1 MAQHNYTALN
11 KEGKKVRGKISAT
24 NPQDLEAKIKDLGYE
39 LLDFKTIKSKK
50 VFIKRRVKPK
60 DMISF
65 CVHMEELDRAGVPI
79 LDSLIDLRD
88 SVDTPKMR
96 DLLSDL
102 VESIRAGDSLS
113 IAISKKSE
121 YFDDLFYGLI
131 AVGEETG
138 NIGDSFG
145 HLSKHIKWQADF
157 RRKIK
162 KAITYPMVLMVVMTL
177 VITIMMLFVVPQLV
191 EFLSKQGIALP
202 FYTRW
207 LIAVSNFFV
216 NYWWVVILF
225 MFLTPLIIF
234 MLYRKLPAFKY
245 VMDKTLLRMPIL
257 GVLITKINLARFVK
271 FFSITFTSG
280 LGVLESL
287 DISRKV
293 VTNSVIKET
302 IDIISLD
309 ISNGSSI
316 TEAIAARD
324 SFPSL
329 VVRMFRVGEESANI
343 ERALSNVNFF
353 YEREIDDT
361 IETMVAMIQPI
372 LLVVMGG
379 MLMWIIASVFGPVYG
394 SFSKMKF

>member
-1 MAQHNYTALN
+1 MAQYSYSALN
-11 KEGKKVRGKISAT
+11 KDGKKVKGQVNAS
-24 NPQDLEAKIKDLGYE
+24 NPQDLEAKIKDLGFD
-39 LLDFKTIKSKK
+39 LLDFKVLKSRRA
-50 VFIKRRVKPK
+50 FIKRRVKPK

-88 SVDTPKMR
+88 SVDSEKMR

-102 VESIRAGDSLS
+102 VESIRAGDPLS
-113 IAISKKSE
+113 AAIKKKSD

-131 AVGEETG
+131 SVGEETG

-145 HLSKHIKWQADF
+145 HLSKHIKWQTDF
-157 RRKIK
+157 KRKIK
-162 KAITYPMVLMVVMTL
+162 KAVTYPIVLMIVMTL
-177 VITIMMLFVVPQLV
+177 VVTIMMLFVVPQLV
-191 EFLSKQGIALP
+191 DFLSKQGIALP

-216 NYWWVVILF
+216 NYWWVVLLTI
-225 MFLTPLIIF
+225 FLTPLIIF
-234 MLYRKLPAFKY
+234 ILYRKLPAFKY
-245 VMDKTLLRMPIL
+245 GMDKFLLNLPVL
-257 GVLITKINLARFVK
+257 GVLIAKINLARFVK

-293 VTNSVIKET
+293 VTNSIIKET

-316 TEAIAARD
+316 TEAIAARE

-329 VVRMFRVGEESANI
+329 VVRMFRVGEESANMD
-343 ERALSNVNFF
+343 RALANVNFF